1 MGLSQGIEG
10 SPVETGTGIPTQ
22 APLTTAAPQ
31 RPEAGPAGGRPERGV
46 EPVADQLMRLEILQR
61 DPRSHQPTLDGAW
74 WPRSRSLADELPAL
88 VVELH
93 KRGSRVRRV
102 LFNPGT
108 WDSFDQRKL
117 AADGRVIRV
126 GWFRTMDPH
135 VLTLTSAAGADRLD
149 LLIVPPTSAPD
160 VAERAIAK
168 ALVAS
173 NDQSASA
180 VLHEAG

>member
-1 MGLSQGIEG
+1 MGLSQE
-10 SPVETGTGIPTQ
+10 E
-22 APLTTAAPQ
+22 L
-31 RPEAGPAGGRPERGV
+31 
-46 EPVADQLMRLEILQR
+46 RLEILQR

-74 WPRSRSLADELPAL
+74 WPRTRSLAQELPAL

-93 KRGSRVRRV
+93 KRGSRVSRV

-149 LLIVPPTSAPD
+149 LLIVPPMSSPD

-168 ALVAS
+168 AVTAS
-173 NDQSASA
+173 NHLSASA
-180 VLHEAG
+180 VLDEAGSLSGS